1 MQQLNEFPPIG
12 ATPVSAFPSPQH
24 HPSSVTSTSNNGAI
38 TSTVVQTRMRKSCVS
53 FTAHFVGLSC
63 FPSAPG
69 AFTSSSP
76 VELEDKHWSVRLYP
90 GGKEKATAGY
100 ISCGIVL
107 ESRGS
112 TRASY
117 RISVINQMGW
127 KNHIVTSDTVKTF
140 SNTRGDENDAEC
152 CEHRFISRDALKNA
166 ASGHCVDDT
175 VVIQVELTV
184 FGEVE
189 RSVLSTS
196 IKGSILDRRGRSLTE
211 ELSEL
216 LFEENMSD
224 LKIFVQDETIPAHK
238 FILCLRSTVF
248 KAMLCGPMTEG
259 IKGEIVIEDA
269 SALVIKEMLRFMYL
283 DYCDPEVL
291 MHHAEELLAVACK
304 YDLERLQHICEN
316 HLCINLNTNNVAVV
330 LHLADMYG
338 ASLLKKRALVF
349 ISQNA
354 KEVVSSESFF
364 ANLNQ
369 VLCQEVIRAMAGIE
383 VDDSNSL

>member
-1 MQQLNEFPPIG
+1 MQPLHEFPPLG
-12 ATPVSAFPSPQH
+12 ATPSSAFPSPQH
-24 HPSSVTSTSNNGAI
+24 NSSTVSSASNNAAI

-63 FPSAPG
+63 FPSSPG
-69 AFTSSSP
+69 VFTSSSP
-76 VELEDKHWSVRLYP
+76 VDLEDKQWSVRLYP

-107 ESRGS
+107 ESRGT

-127 KNHIVTSDTVKTF
+127 KNHVVNSDTVKTF
-140 SNTRGDENDAEC
+140 TNLNGEEQDAEC
-152 CEHRFISRDALKNA
+152 CEHRFISRDAVKNA

-175 VVIQVELTV
+175 VIIQVELTV

-189 RSVLSTS
+189 RSVLSTNV
-196 IKGSILDRRGRSLTE
+196 KGSILDRRGRSLTE

-224 LKIFVQDETIPAHK
+224 LKIYVQEEVILAHK

-259 IKGEIVIEDA
+259 IRGEIIIEDA
-269 SALVIKEMLRFMYL
+269 SPLVIKEMLRFMYL

-291 MHHAEELLAVACK
+291 LHHAEELLAVACK

-316 HLCINLNTNNVAVV
+316 HLCINLNKHNVAGV
-330 LHLADMYG
+330 LHLADLYG

-349 ISQNA
+349 ISQNT

-364 ANLNQ
+364 SSLNHA
-369 VLCQEVIRAMAGIE
+369 LCQEVIKALAGMEIE
-383 VDDSNSL
+383 DSNSL